1 MENRTQI
8 SPLLTGVL
16 AVIAA
21 VTGAAMATEGGFSEL
36 VSAVTAPQ
44 NATVRAT
51 TGPLNADIPVITDR
65 GYITSLAAT
74 GGEVRLVS
82 LIYSHCP
89 GVCPLTVQ
97 TLQAL
102 EARLSPTER
111 SHLGV
116 LLLSLDPTDTSK
128 ALQIFGAEHSINSAR
143 WMIART
149 VRAADTDTLA
159 ATLNIQHRRLS
170 DGSIDHGA
178 AVALVDARGRIITQ
192 TWETATVDADFAA
205 AVRGALSGASS
216 RE

>member
-16 AVIAA
+16 ALIAA
-21 VTGAAMATEGGFSEL
+21 VTGAALATEGGFSEL

-44 NATVRAT
+44 NTTVRAT
-51 TGPLNADIPVITDR
+51 AGPLNADVPVVTDR
-65 GYITSLAAT
+65 GYTTSLAAT

-97 TLQAL
+97 TIQTL
-102 EARLSPTER
+102 EAQLSSRER

-116 LLLSLDPTDTSK
+116 VLLSLDPTDTSA
-128 ALQIFGAEHSINSAR
+128 ALQSFGAEHSINSAR

-178 AVALVDARGRIITQ
+178 AVALVDARGRIVTQ

-205 AVRGALSGASS
+205 AVRGALAGASN